1 MQNYMKICL
10 FHHVYFTKTT
20 QKFRSLRKVVD
31 CLLNIIVFLMSCDR
45 LYSVTLLRDAWVGQ
59 KYVIVVFS
67 GHTRLLF
74 NM

>member
-10 FHHVYFTKTT
+10 FQHVYFTKTT
-20 QKFRSLRKVVD
+20 KIFRSLRKVVA
-31 CLLNIIVFLMSCDR
+31 CLLTIIVFLMSCDC
-45 LYSVTLLRDAWVGQ
+45 LYSVTLLRDAWVGLN
-59 KYVIVVFS
+59 YMIRVFS